1 MNKNIYE
8 ISNSEIKY
16 KNFTPAR
23 LYIKRHNITRKLYF
37 GKSIMDNVDNYYG
50 SGTYWKD
57 HINIH
62 GKCHVETIW
71 VSDWFSDPR
80 DIEEFA
86 LFFSEEHDIVNN
98 ENWANLIPEDG
109 LRGARQT
116 PETIYKRVAS
126 YKNTV
131 CNDIWKNTK
140 GVEHKRKIC
149 DTRNSEWWIETVGKA
164 ALLKTVKTKSNQEW
178 KDTVGQEAIRK
189 MMNTRNSPEWIEHVG
204 KAAIQKHI
212 DTKNNEKWKATVGA
226 LAIEKAHLTKSTTEW
241 QETTG
246 IEWRNKLS
254 ANRLDPEWIENVG
267 KDAIEKYKN
276 TISDKLWID
285 SVGKE
290 MCKNISK
297 KLSSEEWQNSDNG
310 QKWKHGISSTRLDP
324 QWIEE
329 TGKFAI
335 EKYKDTI
342 RSDEWRDTTGKE
354 MRENMRKVKQ
364 SEEYKLRNTHICPIP
379 SCRKNIIGMGNLKRH
394 IKIHEREDGITSNP

>member
-1 MNKNIYE
+1 MTN
-8 ISNSEIKY
+8 
-16 KNFTPAR
+16 
-23 LYIKRHNITRKLYF
+23 KLYF
-37 GKSIMDNVDNYYG
+37 GKSTVTNIESYTG
-50 SGTYWKD
+50 SGIHWLR
-57 HINIH
+57 HIKLH
-62 GKCHVETIW
+62 GKNNVETVWI
-71 VSDWFSDPR
+71 SDWFDDPY

-86 LFFSEEHDIVNN
+86 LLFSKENDIVNN
-98 ENWANLIPEDG
+98 TDWLNLIPEDG
-109 LRGARQT
+109 LRGGFL
-116 PETIYKRVAS
+116 
-126 YKNTV
+126 
-131 CNDIWKNTK
+131 TK
-140 GVEHKRKIC
+140 EI
-149 DTRNSEWWIETVGKA
+149 IEQQRINQI
-164 ALLKTVKTKSNQEW
+164 KTKSSQEW
-178 KDTVGQEAIRK
+178 KD
-189 MMNTRNSPEWIEHVG
+189 
-204 KAAIQKHI
+204 
-212 DTKNNEKWKATVGA
+212 TVGA
-226 LAIEKAHLTKSTTEW
+226 LAIEKVNLTKSTTEW

-246 IEWRNKLS
+246 VEWKNKLS
-254 ANRLDPEWIENVG
+254 ANRLSPEWIENVG

-342 RSDEWRDTTGKE
+342 WSDEWRDTTGKE

-394 IKIHEREDGITSNP
+394 IKIHEREDGITI